1 MSMKAVA
8 TIHVL
13 YIAVML
19 SALPAFAGGVISPT
33 RLVALVGDR
42 PITLHN
48 VTQWLKL
55 NGTDISRATDADW
68 QEAVFAAIDRAVL
81 VGAAEQEKIEVTPLE
96 VQKEIAERRKREP
109 AYVERVKLL
118 ELNEEEERAQMREQL
133 LIDRLL
139 AGKLGM
145 NVFVPPSEL
154 REWYDRN
161 KDLLARPEER
171 ICRVISAPKREK
183 IESLRAQLTG
193 GASFAEL
200 ARRESADPWARNGGL
215 MEPLSRGDGSV
226 FSDAAFALR
235 KAGEISPIIETPNGF
250 HLLKL
255 DHINHPEP
263 PKFDDVRDIVRKK
276 VVEETRRKQ
285 VPALT
290 KELRAR
296 TNVRIFLAQLPL
308 QRNTGQGSDTGN

>member
-1 MSMKAVA
+1 MRPSV
-8 TIHVL
+8 TTQVIF
-13 YIAVML
+13 IAVLL
-19 SALPAFAGGVISPT
+19 SVVPSFAEDAISPT

-55 NGTDISRATDADW
+55 NGTDISHATDADW
-68 QEAVFAAIDRAVL
+68 QEAVFSAIDRAVL
-81 VGAAEQEKIEVTPLE
+81 VGAAEQEKIEVTPQE

-109 AYVERVKLL
+109 TYVERVKIL

-139 AGKLGM
+139 ARKLGM
-145 NVFVPPSEL
+145 NVFVPPSAL
-154 REWYDRN
+154 KEWYDQN

-171 ICRVISAPKREK
+171 VCRVISAPEREK
-183 IESLRAQLTG
+183 IQSLLKQLTD
-193 GASFAEL
+193 GANFAEL
-200 ARRESADPWARNGGL
+200 ARNESTDPWARNDGL
-215 MEPLSRGDGSV
+215 LEPLRRGDGSV
-226 FSDAAFALR
+226 FSVAAFQL
-235 KAGEISPIIETPNGF
+235 KQAGDISPIIETPNGF

-255 DHINHPEP
+255 DQINHPEP

-285 VPALT
+285 VPAFT

-296 TNVRIFLAQLPL
+296 TNVRIFLSQLPL
-308 QRNTGQGSDTGN
+308 QRKTGQ